1 MNRHKIREQVFS
13 LLFQYPFYPEDQL
26 QEQIALSLDEVVI
39 REDEKERPLTQE
51 EKAVLSKRV
60 LDIVQKIPELDEI
73 IGKTSVNWSVSRIAK
88 VDMTILRLA
97 IYEMKFDEDVPQKVA
112 INEAVE
118 LAKKYGEE
126 DSFKFINGIL
136 ARFVEG

>member
-26 QEQIALSLDEVVI
+26 KEQIALSLDEVMI
-39 REDEKERPLTQE
+39 REEENERALTEE
-51 EKAVLSKRV
+51 EKAFLSERV
-60 LDIVQKIPELDEI
+60 FDIVQKIPELDEI

-97 IYEMKFDEDVPQKVA
+97 IYEMKFDEDVPHKVA

-118 LAKKYGEE
+118 LAKEYGEE

>member
-1 MNRHKIREQVFS
+1 MNRHRIREQVFS

-26 QEQIALSLDEVVI
+26 KEQIDLSLNEAVV
-39 REDEKERPLTQE
+39 REEEGERPLSEE
-51 EKAVLSKRV
+51 EKKFLSERV
-60 LDIVQKIPELDEI
+60 FDIVQKIPELDEI
-73 IGKTSVNWSVSRIAK
+73 IGKTSVNWSVGRIAK

-97 IYEMKFDEDVPQKVA
+97 IYEMKYDSEVPQKVA
-112 INEAVE
+112 VNEAVE
-118 LAKKYGEE
+118 LAKRYGEE